1 MTREIIRAESLDHA
15 LELYRADPA
24 HTRFLAGGTQLH
36 RLGGDRK
43 CSREIVLQ
51 GVTDGEIRRKDK
63 KTLTIGAA
71 AVFQDLADHPE
82 IPPVLKD
89 ACLSAQ
95 SRTLRQ
101 MATIGGNIAAGLDES
116 YLLPAL
122 AVLNA
127 RVRVYQEGSTAEEIP
142 VEAFREGLITHVII
156 PDITVP
162 AVQRRISRS
171 SQTKAAVTAAC
182 SWGTEIRAAVSAVRC
197 GLVVLQNTGALL
209 DQGAVRD
216 DQELADLAAGEFD
229 PGDDFTGSREYK
241 QYTAGVLLGQ
251 FLRTLIDQKRGG

>member
-1 MTREIIRAESLDHA
+1 MTREVIRAESIDHA
-15 LELYRADPA
+15 LEIFYADPG

-36 RLGGDRK
+36 RLGGERR
-43 CSREIVLQ
+43 CSREILLQ
-51 GVTDGEIRRKDK
+51 GVIDGEIRRNG

-82 IPPVLKD
+82 IPPVLRD
-89 ACLSAQ
+89 ACLNAQ

-127 RVRVYQEGSTAEEIP
+127 RVRVHQEGSTAEEIP
-142 VEAFREGLITHVII
+142 AESFREGLITHAVI
-156 PDITVP
+156 PDITIP
-162 AVQRRISRS
+162 AMQRRISLS

-182 SWGTEIRAAVSAVRC
+182 SWGDELRAAVSASQC
-197 GLVVLQNTGALL
+197 SLVVLQDAQTMLE
-209 DQGAVRD
+209 QGAVRED
-216 DQELADLAAGEFD
+216 ADLVSLISREFV
-229 PGDDFTGSREYK
+229 PGNDFTGSREYK
-241 QYTAGVLLGQ
+241 QHAAGVLLGQ
-251 FLRTLIDQKRGG
+251 FLRALIDQKQGG